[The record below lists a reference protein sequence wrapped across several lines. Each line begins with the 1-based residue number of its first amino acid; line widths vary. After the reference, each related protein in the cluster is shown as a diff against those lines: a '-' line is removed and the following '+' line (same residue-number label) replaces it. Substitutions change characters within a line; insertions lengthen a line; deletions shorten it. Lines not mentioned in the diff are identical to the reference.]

1 MTTFDRDRD
10 DDGVGRFNGTLKG
23 NDRLPAWF
31 GSDIKVSST
40 NADGDNDLD
49 SVLAHALEGGPDVPV
64 DLSHLENITQ
74 DLLSTDASFDWVE
87 ADSTDAD
94 LIIVNLPAAPTGVPT
109 GVTLTDALFD
119 GQGPDISTTRQT
131 MRQWIAVYGRVAA
144 GTDVDQWRLY
154 FEGSSVTGGGSW
166 TKVTGPDETTYDY
179 YYIDDVGLGTGPVA
193 RVHLQKHPGGAHKT
207 TFGGGFSG
215 AAKAITDETR
225 SIAVGNKDAIAEL
238 EHLTRD
244 LHSIDGPPTWQDAA
258 DSDGDM
264 YAALT
269 SVNPNTFTDSDF
281 DNGGASVTVP
291 TNADTGVYVR
301 LPIAED
307 HTSYRVLFGD
317 DFSRSKA
324 GNLWVSTPI
333 SAASTTYQYWWADG
347 FTNFAGGV
355 VKLQKRDATPVSTR
369 YDGEVMDGSI
379 TRAKL
384 SSALQQSFLS
394 SADGEVESENL
405 ADGSVTRPKLSA
417 TLQTEIAESRSN
429 AIVWQPLWTQEAD
442 STSAT
447 ISGQTFEIDTVTLTG
462 LEPGRPYEVIFNGT
476 FTLTDEHAADSANN
490 VDLNLVIGTTEY
502 RLADRVNINGYSA
515 RDHLFRSEGD
525 TVVTIWPETET
536 VEADLV
542 LKSNRNNGVTYIIKE
557 GSALLLGQ
565 GVAAGS
571 RQQAIFD
578 FDDLPDVTTHEE
590 NDLIAS
596 EDSFYKLAITD
607 DTVPNLF
614 EGDVG
619 RDVFNNTAGERWRG
633 ISNSQSPNGF
643 STDGEFT
650 ANPSN
655 TLSLLLAS
663 SDRHIRVAMK
673 RSVYEAAKGSA
684 FNASDNIALKVTMA
698 DGTTTD
704 EAVMAYYNQ
713 YVRNANGVDTTYIIW
728 QHRHPTANYN
738 LYTEDAGNAIKI
750 EFFTVTGDPPAATTT
765 PLLTHAAAMKHWI
778 HWPTSDDPSSDA
790 RSALNLAQ
798 ANKARLD
805 ALDAHVDGTAT
816 PLHTQTYDE
825 NTAIVAPLAGD
836 AGDFAIS
843 ETFSGVLT
851 DDLLVVDWTKCDH
864 LNHHDEHVLPGS
876 DTDAGR
882 MYFYPSNFDGDE
894 WDGEVLYG
902 LERALQDNGAPDEL
916 NSWIVTSITY
926 SGSSLT
932 FGLHL
937 QQGGPRTNRNLK
949 PRPGYSVTL
958 RVFRNTDVTVA
969 TEGSLHSEVV
979 ALQDRADTLE
989 ARATALE
996 ASSSPVKGTE
1006 LGRLVGHDTDHLG
1019 EQPWT
1024 SLATGVTTVDG
1035 PGTGWSHWIS
1045 IPMHDYITF
1054 ATGVGL
1060 ILEMT
1065 RTGVTGQFSQIFI
1078 PWFAIGNWGG
1088 SGQGDPLFGG
1098 SWLASGTDN
1107 SDRIEVR
1114 GRINNGRL
1122 DLQAACGNADDE
1134 GTLHA
1139 YIAL

>member
-1 MTTFDRDRD
+1 MAEFTFDRDD
-10 DDGVGRFNGTLKG
+10 ADRFGSVYRST
-23 NDRLPAWF
+23 NDRTPATF
-31 GSDIKVSST
+31 GADIKVGRST
-40 NADGDNDLD
+40 AAGDNDLD
-49 SVLAHALEGGPDVPV
+49 SVLNEIAEAAGENQ
-64 DLSHLENITQ
+64 DLDLAHLENITQ
-74 DLLSTDASFDWVE
+74 DLRSTAASFDWVE
-87 ADSTDAD
+87 ADPTDGD
-94 LIIVNLPAAPTGVPT
+94 LIIVNLPARPTTNVPT

-119 GQGPDISTTRQT
+119 GQGPDIMTAQQT
-131 MRQWIAVYGRVAA
+131 MRQWIAVYFRLAA
-144 GTDVDQWRLY
+144 GTDVENFRLY
-154 FEGSSVTGGGSW
+154 FEGGSVTGGGAW

-179 YYIDDVGLGTGPVA
+179 WYITNSGLGTGPVA
-193 RVHLQKHPGGAHKT
+193 RVHIQKHPGGAHKT
-207 TFGGGFSG
+207 TFGGGFAG
-215 AAKAITDETR
+215 TAKAITDATR
-225 SIAVGNKDAIAEL
+225 SIAVGNQNAIAEL
-238 EHLTRD
+238 AHLTRD
-244 LHSIDGPPTWQDAA
+244 LHAIDGQETWEDAA
-258 DSDGDM
+258 DSDADL
-264 YAALT
+264 YAALS

-281 DNGGASVTVP
+281 DNGGASVTIP
-291 TNADTGVYVR
+291 SNADTGVYVR
-301 LPIAED
+301 LPIAAD
-307 HTSYRVLFGD
+307 HTLYRVQFGD
-317 DFSRSKA
+317 DFGRSKA
-324 GNLWVSTPI
+324 GNLWVSMDI

-347 FTNFAGGV
+347 FTNFSGGV
-355 VKLQKRDATPVSTR
+355 VKLQKRDATSAATR
-369 YDGEVMDGSI
+369 YDGEV
-379 TRAKL
+379 ANAL
-384 SSALQQSFLS
+384 SN
-394 SADGEVESENL
+394 ADGAIGTDNL
-405 ADGSVTRPKLSA
+405 GDGIVTRPKLSA
-417 TLQTEIAESRSN
+417 TLQAEISEARSS

-442 STSAT
+442 SAEGR

-490 VDLNLVIGTTEY
+490 VDLVLVIGTTEY

-515 RDHLFRSEGD
+515 QDHLFRSEGD

-542 LKSNRNNGVTYIIKE
+542 LKSNRNNGITYIIKE
-557 GSALLLGQ
+557 GATLLLGQ

-578 FDDLPDVTTHEE
+578 FDDLPDTNSHDVG
-590 NDLIAS
+590 DIVAS
-596 EDSFYKLAITD
+596 GDSFYKLGVTH
-607 DTVPNLF
+607 DTLPNLF
-614 EGDVG
+614 AGDVG

-650 ANPSN
+650 ANPNN

-663 SDRHIRVAMK
+663 SERHLRVAMK

-684 FNASDNIALKVTMA
+684 FNASDHIAIKVTMA

-704 EAVMAYYNQ
+704 EAVMAYYNA
-713 YVRNANGVDTTYIIW
+713 YTRNEDGVDTGYIIW
-728 QHRHPTANYN
+728 QHRHATANYN
-738 LYTEDAGNAIKI
+738 LYSEAAGNAITV

-765 PLLTHAAAMKHWI
+765 ALLTHTADLKHWLR
-778 HWPTSDDPSSDA
+778 WPANDDSSADA
-790 RSALNLAQ
+790 RTALNLAQ
-798 ANKARLD
+798 ANAARLD
-805 ALDAHVDGTAT
+805 ALDAQVDGTAT

-825 NTAIVAPLAGD
+825 NTALVAPLAGN

-851 DDLLVVDWTKCDH
+851 DDLLVVDWTKCEH
-864 LNHHDEHVLPGS
+864 LNHHDEHVVPGS

-882 MYFYPSNFDGDE
+882 LYFYPSNFDNTE
-894 WDGEVLYG
+894 WDGEFLYG
-902 LERALQDNGAPDEL
+902 VDRALQDNGAADEL
-916 NSWIVTSITY
+916 NSWIVASIVY
-926 SGSSLT
+926 QGSSLT

-937 QQGGPRTNRNLK
+937 QQGGTRSNRNLK
-949 PRPGYSVTL
+949 PRPGFSVTL
-958 RVFRNTDVTVA
+958 RVFRNTNVTVA

-979 ALQDRADTLE
+979 TLKAQAAALE

-996 ASSSPVKGTE
+996 ASSSPVKGIE
-1006 LGRLVGHDTDHLG
+1006 LGRLVGHDTNKLG

-1024 SLATGVTTVDG
+1024 SLATGVTTTDG
-1035 PGTGWSHWIS
+1035 PGTGWSHWLS
-1045 IPMHDYITF
+1045 IPMHDYITL
-1054 ATGVGL
+1054 ATGLGL

-1098 SWLASGTDN
+1098 AWKESGTDN
-1107 SDRIEVR
+1107 LDRIEVR